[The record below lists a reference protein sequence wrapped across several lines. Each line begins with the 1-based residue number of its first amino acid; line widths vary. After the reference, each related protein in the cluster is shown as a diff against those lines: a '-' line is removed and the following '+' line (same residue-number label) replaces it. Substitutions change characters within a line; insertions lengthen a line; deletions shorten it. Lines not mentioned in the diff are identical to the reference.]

1 MPADKNQNTMPE
13 GPTIV
18 ILKEETRQFAGKKII
33 SVLGDSKIDQS
44 RMQDQQVISIKS
56 WGKQF
61 LMCFNGFTLRIHFL
75 MFGSYRVNEQKDR
88 PPRLSLVFENGELIF
103 YACSVKYLEGDID
116 SHFNW
121 SADVMN
127 DAWDSESAKVKLA
140 QMPDAL
146 ICDALLEQPVFSGV
160 GNIIKNEVLYR
171 VRLHPESKVGKIP
184 ADVLDDVIREARQYS
199 FDFLEWKKAFELKK
213 HWLAHTKKVCLRCD
227 LPIFKK
233 YTGEKKRRS
242 FFCENCQV
250 LYD

>member
-1 MPADKNQNTMPE
+1 MPE

-18 ILKEETRQFAGKKII
+18 ILKEETRQFAGKT
-33 SVLGDSKIDQS
+33 VLEVQGNSKIDQT
-44 RMQDQQVISIKS
+44 RMQGQKVKSIKS

-61 LMCFNGFTLRIHFL
+61 LLCFDGFTLRIHFM
-75 MFGSYRVNEQKDR
+75 MFGSYLVNAQKDR
-88 PPRLSLVFENGELIF
+88 PPRLNLIFENGELNV
-103 YACSVKYLEGDID
+103 YACSVKFLEGDID
-116 SHFNW
+116 THFDW
-121 SADVMN
+121 TADVMN
-127 DAWDSESAKVKLA
+127 DAWNPESAKAKLEKI
-140 QMPDAL
+140 PDTL

-184 ADVLDDVIREARQYS
+184 ADVLADVIREAKQYS